1 MLGDGIWF
9 VGQYIVQVYAR
20 NTNQNSLLLNIYQVF
35 YWVERNSIDEEMLEC
50 ITAHLRSSKIA
61 HL

>member
-35 YWVERNSIDEEMLEC
+35 YWVERNSIDEEML
-50 ITAHLRSSKIA
+50 
-61 HL
+61 